1 MQHARPYRLRRA
13 VAFAAL
19 AALLGLAALT
29 LSQCTLVG
37 DSLTGVNLNG
47 VGPTSC
53 VKQCND
59 FYAIAYKREQRVHDQ
74 NVANCHLL
82 SQPGQGDCLVNEDAR
97 HTAAQTALGNGKIE
111 CQNECHRQ
119 GAGSAG

>member
-1 MQHARPYRLRRA
+1 MQHARPNRLRRA

-37 DSLTGVNLNG
+37 DSLSGVNLDG

-59 FYAIAYKREQRVHDQ
+59 FYAIAYKREQKIHDSNNDLCQ
-74 NVANCHLL
+74 SLPQELRADCLAAETARHEAAKATL
-82 SQPGQGDCLVNEDAR
+82 SQ
-97 HTAAQTALGNGKIE
+97 GKID
-111 CQNECHRQ
+111 CQNNCHRQ

>member
-1 MQHARPYRLRRA
+1 MQHARPNRLRRA

-19 AALLGLAALT
+19 AALLGLGALT

-37 DSLTGVNLNG
+37 DSLTGVNLDG

-59 FYAIAYKREQRVHDQ
+59 FYAIAYKREQKNHDTNNDLCQ
-74 NVANCHLL
+74 NLD
-82 SQPGQGDCLVNEDAR
+82 QGLRAGCLEDETAR
-97 HTAAQTALGNGKIE
+97 HEAAKARLSAGKIE
-111 CQNECHRQ
+111 CQNNCHRQ

>member
-1 MQHARPYRLRRA
+1 MQLARPNRLRRA
-13 VAFAAL
+13 VGFAAL
-19 AALLGLAALT
+19 AALLGLVSLT

-37 DSLTGVNLNG
+37 DNLTGVNLDK

-59 FYAIAYKREQRVHDQ
+59 YYAFVYDAEQKRHDT
-74 NVANCHLL
+74 NVENCQQLP
-82 SQPGQGDCLVNEDAR
+82 QPQKGDCLVGEDAR
-97 HTAAQTALGNGKIE
+97 HTAAKVTIGDNKIE
-111 CQNECHRQ
+111 CQNSCHRQ

>member
-1 MQHARPYRLRRA
+1 MQHARPNRLRRA
-13 VAFAAL
+13 VAYAAL
-19 AALLGLAALT
+19 AALLGLVALT

-37 DSLTGVNLNG
+37 DSLTGATLDG

-59 FYAIAYKREQRVHDQ
+59 FYAVAYKQEQRIHDT
-74 NVANCHLL
+74 NNSNCNLL
-82 SQPGQGDCLVNEDAR
+82 PSPFKQTCLDDETAR
-97 HTAAQTALGNGKIE
+97 HEAAKAALAAGKTE
-111 CQNECHRQ
+111 CQNNCHRQ

>member
-1 MQHARPYRLRRA
+1 MQHARPNRLRRA

-19 AALLGLAALT
+19 AALLGLVALT

-37 DSLTGVNLNG
+37 DSLTGVNLDG
-47 VGPTSC
+47 VGATSC

-59 FYAIAYKREQRVHDQ
+59 FYAFAYKSEQKKYQTNKESCQLLDQ
-74 NVANCHLL
+74 
-82 SQPGQGDCLVNEDAR
+82 PFKDECLASAL
-97 HTAAQTALGNGKIE
+97 AAHQAAMAALGDAKVN
-111 CQNECHRQ
+111 CQNTCHRQ